1 MRFTKGDLQREI
13 YKGTVTKWKLLMEI
27 LKGIHKMR
35 QTKGDDL
42 QMEIL
47 KRMNAKGD
55 SPRECHNGDSQK
67 DFFKE
72 RIKM

>member
-42 QMEIL
+42 QMD
-47 KRMNAKGD
+47 KHKGRFAKG
-55 SPRECHNGDSQK
+55 
-67 DFFKE
+67 
-72 RIKM
+72 